1 MFRSI
6 NITLVET
13 SNSYLR
19 LRGLSLQ
26 QRLPLLIC
34 ILLLSL
40 MVLFSWISFQGVK
53 NAAMDSG
60 KERLLSLTTQFS
72 TMFSQSMQLL
82 FNSTRTQANHPNIKK
97 FISNPA
103 MPGDSASHVLER
115 IRQDSTSISV
125 DLLDKDYQLLLRSSK
140 DSIHRHVNFDSLLQ
154 VISIR
159 RDTAIGKIFSIRD
172 SIYYPVIAPVM
183 NNKAIIGYLVRWR
196 LLSTNPRSIEQ
207 LSQLIGTNAAIYIG
221 NEDGSL
227 WTNMVKAIPYYPIDS
242 NRINTPV
249 EHKTETGKKIVTAMN
264 RIPGT
269 QWVVSVEFSQENIL
283 QSANRFLRW
292 MIIGGMILLA
302 IGILLAWIMSRNI
315 IRPLNRLTEAT
326 SGIASG
332 AHIQIEGTERR
343 DEVGK
348 LARAFN
354 IMNEQVR
361 EARLRLEQKIVETGE
376 MNVQLRNLT
385 AHLQDIR
392 EEERIHIA
400 REMHDELGQLLTAF
414 KMDISWLKKRFRDNP
429 DVNIVQK
436 LDDMSKL
443 TDDAVV
449 FVRKIASEL
458 RPSVLDDFGLVP
470 ALEWHSEEFQKRF
483 NIEVDFTSG
492 FKEVKT
498 SAIIATGLFRMY
510 QESLTNVARHAD
522 ASKVTAQLRVINDKL
537 TLSITDNGKGFD
549 ISKSDQHKT
558 LGLLGMKE
566 RAAMMGGTLDVKSEP
581 GRGTAVIISVP
592 FQQPYNTSNEITR

>member
-1 MFRSI
+1 
-6 NITLVET
+6 
-13 SNSYLR
+13 
-19 LRGLSLQ
+19 
-26 QRLPLLIC
+26 
-34 ILLLSL
+34 
-40 MVLFSWISFQGVK
+40 
-53 NAAMDSG
+53 MDSG
-60 KERLLSLTTQFS
+60 KERLLSLATQFS

-82 FNSTRTQANHPNIKK
+82 SNSTRSQANHPAIKRY
-97 FISNPA
+97 ISNPA
-103 MPGDSASHVLER
+103 VPNDSASQVLER
-115 IRQDSTSISV
+115 IRQDSTTMVV
-125 DLLDKDYQLLLRSSK
+125 DLLNKDYQVLLRSSK
-140 DSIHRHVNFDSLLQ
+140 DSVHRYVNFDSLLQ
-154 VISIR
+154 VIGR
-159 RDTAIGKIFSIRD
+159 KRDTAIGKIYPIRD
-172 SIYYPVIAPVM
+172 SIYYPMIAAIM
-183 NNKAIIGYLVRWR
+183 NNKEIVGYLVRWR
-196 LLSTNPRSIEQ
+196 LLSANPRSIEQ
-207 LSQLIGTNAAIYIG
+207 LSQLVGTKAAIYVG

-227 WTNMVKAIPYYPIDS
+227 WTNMVKAIPYYEIDS
-242 NRINTPV
+242 GKLNIPV
-249 EHKTETGKKIVTAMN
+249 EHKTATGKKIITAMK

-283 QSANRFLRW
+283 HSANRFLRW
-292 MIIGGMILLA
+292 MIVGGLILLA
-302 IGILLAWIMSRNI
+302 IGILFAWIMSRNI

-332 AHIQIEGTERR
+332 DHIQIEGTERR

-354 IMNEQVR
+354 IMKEQVR
-361 EARLRLEQKIVETGE
+361 EARLGLEQKIVETGE
-376 MNVQLRNLT
+376 MNDQLRNLT

-414 KMDISWLKKRFRDNP
+414 KMDISWLQKRFKHDA

-436 LDDMSKL
+436 LEDMSKL

-483 NIEVDFTSG
+483 HIEVDFTSG

-522 ASKVTAQLRVINDKL
+522 ASRVTAHLGVINDKL

-549 ISKSDQHKT
+549 ISKSDQFKT

-566 RAAMMGGTLDVKSEP
+566 RAVMMGGTLEVRSQA

-592 FQQPYNTSNEITR
+592 LQPPYKASNEVSL